1 MRDINY
7 EGKNKYVQLPNL
19 MHNIFFVINILFF
32 FGLNITKAQELE
44 SDLILAKDNISVGK
58 LDEAE
63 LILNNVLKKDPSY
76 APAYVAFSMLFL
88 LKADM
93 RKASESANFAVR
105 IDEEHRPWWDELN
118 NIRKKIQIG
127 TSNVKKQNYAAAEE
141 IFSGLI
147 QKYPSYPEMYY
158 YLGMAK
164 YKQKNFKESI
174 GYFDK
179 ALDLFPGYLKAQKAS
194 LNAKKRTKK

>member
-1 MRDINY
+1 MSNI
-7 EGKNKYVQLPNL
+7 KHLKKIKFVKLPKDML
-19 MHNIFFVINILFF
+19 NIFFITNILFF
-32 FGLNITKAQELE
+32 FPFNTTKAQDLE

-58 LDEAE
+58 LDEAK
-63 LILNNVLKKDPSY
+63 LILENILKKDPSY
-76 APAYVAFSMLFL
+76 APAYVAFSKFWL
-88 LKADM
+88 LKANIG
-93 RKASESANFAVR
+93 KASESASFAVR
-105 IDEEHRPWWDELN
+105 IDEEFRPWWDELN
-118 NIRKKIQIG
+118 NIKEKIQIG
-127 TSNVKKQNYAAAEE
+127 TSNVKKQNYNAAEE

-147 QKYPSYPEMYY
+147 QQYPSYPEMYY
-158 YLGMAK
+158 YLGVAK

>member
-1 MRDINY
+1 MWDI
-7 EGKNKYVQLPNL
+7 KYWKKIKYIQLPNL
-19 MHNIFFVINILFF
+19 MLNILFMIKILLF
-32 FGLNITKAQELE
+32 FALNVINAEEFE
-44 SDLILAKDNISVGK
+44 SDLILAKNNISVGR
-58 LDEAE
+58 LAEAE
-63 LILNNVLKKDPSY
+63 LILNKILKNDPSF
-76 APAYVAFSMLFL
+76 APAYVLFSKLWL
-88 LKADM
+88 QKADM
-93 RKASESANFAVR
+93 RKASENANFAVR
-105 IDEEHRPWWDELN
+105 IDEDFRPWWDELN
-118 NIRKKIQIG
+118 EIRKKIQIG
-127 TSNVKKQNYAAAEE
+127 TSNVKKQNYTAAEE

-194 LNAKKRTKK
+194 VNVKKRTKK

>member
-7 EGKNKYVQLPNL
+7 EKKNKHVQLLNL
-19 MHNIFFVINILFF
+19 MLNIFFVINILFF
-32 FGLNITKAQELE
+32 FALNIIKAQELE
-44 SDLILAKDNISVGK
+44 FDLVLAKDNISVGK

-76 APAYVAFSMLFL
+76 APAYVAFSELWL

-105 IDEEHRPWWDELN
+105 IDEEFRPFWDDLN
-118 NIRKKIQIG
+118 NIRKKIQLG
-127 TSNVKKQNYAAAEE
+127 TSNVQKQNYVAAEK

-158 YLGMAK
+158 YLGMVK
-164 YKQKNFKESI
+164 YKQKDYKAAI

-194 LNAKKRTKK
+194 MNVKKRIKK